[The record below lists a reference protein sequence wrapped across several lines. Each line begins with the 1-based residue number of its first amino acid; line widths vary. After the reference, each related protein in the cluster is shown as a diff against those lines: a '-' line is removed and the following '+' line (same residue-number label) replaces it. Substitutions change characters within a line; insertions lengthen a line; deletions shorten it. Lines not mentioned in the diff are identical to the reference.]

1 MKLTKRIKLI
11 DKLFRQ
17 RTDNI
22 YIQMF
27 RYIFVGGTA
36 FVVDFFFLWF
46 FSAVCGIYYLV
57 SGVLSFIISV
67 LVNYIMSTKWVFNQD
82 NIENKV
88 LEFNLFLAIS
98 ALGLVFTEIL
108 LWLFTDVIG
117 LYYLIS
123 KVIAAIIVMFWNFI
137 ARRIMFYGK
146 NFM

>member
-1 MKLTKRIKLI
+1 MI
-11 DKLFRQ
+11 DTLFKKP
-17 RTDNI
+17 TDNI

-36 FVVDFFFLWF
+36 FVVDFFFLYF
-46 FSAVCGIYYLV
+46 FSDICGIYYLI

-82 NIENKV
+82 NIDNRV

-98 ALGLVFTEIL
+98 TAGLIFTEIL
-108 LWLFTDVIG
+108 LWLFTDILG
-117 LYYLIS
+117 LYYLLS

-137 ARRIMFYGK
+137 ARRIMFYGRD
-146 NFM
+146 FM